1 MNREQI
7 IWTESIT
14 AQWANFMF
22 KMQFLG
28 PKLFAVTWFNNA
40 YSAIVKVKL
49 FVCIGE
55 MISFRYGTRIP
66 ANLTQ

>member
-1 MNREQI
+1 MDRGTTYSEQNVKNNCAS
-7 IWTESIT
+7 EV
-14 AQWANFMF
+14 
-22 KMQFLG
+22 
-28 PKLFAVTWFNNA
+28 FAVTWFNNA